1 MRNREEL
8 NEYIQKKAKTRMSL
22 IKRRNNSIVKA
33 MCVVLLLGLSLK
45 FFDLMTDHTLYEPL
59 YDSSIISNVNNS
71 DAEEPQTALPMEN
84 SSVFDS
90 ESNFDETIFNN
101 KEYRILYG
109 FCAEANKSI
118 SAVSDNQLIPQFSSM
133 SDGTIELNDSIIVK
147 WENEDLELKLS
158 DEQIDMLYLLVAN
171 IDLKAITVS
180 EENAEVLASEKAL
193 LRITFLNKN
202 YDIYIVDKNILF
214 SDYWFRFEQEGLD
227 IFLENLKKSVVE

>member
-33 MCVVLLLGLSLK
+33 MCVVLFLGLSLK
-45 FFDLMTDHTLYEPL
+45 FFDLMTDHTLYEPSC
-59 YDSSIISNVNNS
+59 DSSIISNVNNS
-71 DAEEPQTALPMEN
+71 DAEKHQTALPMEN

-90 ESNFDETIFNN
+90 ESNFDETFFNN

-109 FCAEANKSI
+109 FCAEVNKSI
-118 SAVSDNQLIPQFSSM
+118 SADSDSQLIPHFSSM
-133 SDGTIELNDSIIVK
+133 SGGTNGLNASIIVK

-158 DEQIDMLYLLVAN
+158 DEQIDMLYLLVEN
-171 IDLKAITVS
+171 IDLKVIAVS

-202 YDIYIVDKNILF
+202 YDIYIVDNNILF
-214 SDYWFRFEQEGLD
+214 FDYWFRFEQEGLD